1 MKNKNGANLPLGQ
14 RQNTNHKPT
23 KSCKLNSLQQ
33 HNFSDRSNI
42 LGSSSRQPDRTKQD
56 QRDCMTCTLLIT
68 NRPSMSLSFPSL
80 LSTHSM
86 PCQDKS
92 SSRVDH
98 PRIIRYGLRRLHH
111 HCDARDHIA

>member
-14 RQNTNHKPT
+14 SQNTNHKPK

-68 NRPSMSLSFPSL
+68 NRPSMSLL
-80 LSTHSM
+80 IGVKLSR
-86 PCQDKS
+86 KS
-92 SSRVDH
+92 TKETVD
-98 PRIIRYGLRRLHH
+98 RR
-111 HCDARDHIA
+111 DQK